1 MSTRMMLRIRRPKG
15 PPPAVRVRADVRLTV
30 SADGS
35 PLTVQGEEL
44 LGPADAAQSVPP
56 NRDEAASLVGGRGGE
71 GGGHEHR
78 LVDGST
84 HSGNP
89 ADFVDGGADNSE
101 IEPIFTAD
109 VPVEHLADMETQI
122 HFRCRRAFL
131 ETSVI
136 QDSDRL

>member
-1 MSTRMMLRIRRPKG
+1 MSTRMILQIRRPKG

-56 NRDEAASLVGGRGGE
+56 NRAEAASLVGGRGGE
-71 GGGHEHR
+71 GGRHEHR

-89 ADFVDGGADNSE
+89 ADFVDGGGANSE

-109 VPVEHLADMETQI
+109 VPVSNVCSI
-122 HFRCRRAFL
+122 NSSSF
-131 ETSVI
+131 
-136 QDSDRL
+136 